1 MNKINLKGVEASTWV
16 RTAVL
21 IAALINQAL
30 VISGIT
36 QNEADIDNLTYY
48 ISFIFTAISS
58 VWSWWKNNSFTK
70 KAQKADEAVISA
82 AEAKG

>member
-1 MNKINLKGVEASTWV
+1 MNKINLKGVDFSTWV

-30 VISGIT
+30 VVCGAAKS
-36 QNEADIDNLTYY
+36 EADMDTLTYY
-48 ISFIFTAISS
+48 VSFAFTAISA

-70 KAQKADEAVISA
+70 KAQKADETIASS

>member
-1 MNKINLKGVEASTWV
+1 MNKINLKGVEMSTWV

-30 VISGIT
+30 VLFGIT
-36 QNEADIDNLTYY
+36 QNEADMDDLTYC
-48 ISFIFTAISS
+48 ISFAFTAFSS

-70 KAQKADEAVISA
+70 KAQKADEAVISSA
-82 AEAKG
+82 QAKG